1 MKLWKSKFYCVEDFA
16 MVINVEILTQE
27 LSQQGRTFKWPRP
40 SCCPKCRGKL
50 WGHGHVFSN
59 NFFLKRYRCYTCKSV
74 ITLKPFGFWPKYRTS
89 VNVIYTSLRH
99 RLMSY
104 SWQDPS
110 MRHRALHWIRKF
122 TTFVIMLYGM
132 SDAEKEMH
140 LVDRLDSFYQKG
152 IHFLS

>member
-1 MKLWKSKFYCVEDFA
+1 

-40 SCCPKCRGKL
+40 SWCPKCRGKL

-74 ITLKPFGFWPKYRTS
+74 ITLKPFWFWPKHRTS

-104 SWQDPS
+104 SWHDPS
-110 MRHRALHWIRKF
+110 MRPDQIQNNHALRVLAALVMALRNPNY
-122 TTFVIMLYGM
+122 FVQILT
-132 SDAEKEMH
+132 ALQPK
-140 LVDRLDSFYQKG
+140 
-152 IHFLS
+152 